1 MQSFFLNF
9 IISQKMS
16 ETWEKLD
23 HKPQIVFDVIFIQ
36 NLVTAIIKPLSVNLK
51 CRFNKVS
58 IDVFLIAVLQSKSH
72 STGLWNV

>member
-1 MQSFFLNF
+1 
-9 IISQKMS
+9 MS

-23 HKPQIVFDVIFIQ
+23 HKPQIVFDVFFIQ

-58 IDVFLIAVLQSKSH
+58 IDVFFITVLRSKSQ
-72 STGLWNV
+72 STGL

>member
-23 HKPQIVFDVIFIQ
+23 HKPQIAFDVIFIQ
-36 NLVTAIIKPLSVNLK
+36 NLVTAIIIKPLSVNLK

-58 IDVFLIAVLQSKSH
+58 IDVFFITVLRSKSQ
-72 STGLWNV
+72 STGL